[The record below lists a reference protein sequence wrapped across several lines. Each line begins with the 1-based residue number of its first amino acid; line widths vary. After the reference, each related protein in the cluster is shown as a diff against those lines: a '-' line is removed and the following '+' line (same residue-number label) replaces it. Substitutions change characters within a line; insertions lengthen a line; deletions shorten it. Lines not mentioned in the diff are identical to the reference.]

1 MQNCCVTAI
10 KTVLVLLWDPVGK
23 GICLGTLLSVKGRW
37 QRRWR
42 ELPSDQVPDKCQV
55 RFAVGGGGCRVDE
68 SQAGKHQVHRPFEV
82 IEGQGFEIKSVYLS
96 FLISSESSSF
106 YQSLTVGSPKAP
118 SLGLLPW
125 SASQKSGVAFL
136 KYIICLWWSLGF
148 YL

>member
-55 RFAVGGGGCRVDE
+55 RFVVGGGGCRVDE

-82 IEGQGFEIKSVYLS
+82 IEGQGIWDQVSVPGAS
-96 FLISSESSSF
+96 WSPCESSSF

-118 SLGLLPW
+118 SLGLLPDLHPRLIASSLVALNTS
-125 SASQKSGVAFL
+125 SASDDL
-136 KYIICLWWSLGF
+136 
-148 YL
+148 